1 MQLVE
6 DIYPVTLKCFLKYI
20 YTGTFELSSI
30 ENKDLFKA
38 ADKYQVETPMD
49 FLLLLNYRF
58 DLYANVYLN
67 IKLLY

>member
-20 YTGTFELSSI
+20 FTGMFELSSI

-38 ADKYQVETPMD
+38 ADKYQVETPMELID
-49 FLLLLNYRF
+49 FPLLLNYRF
-58 DLYANVYLN
+58 DLNANVYRN
-67 IKLLY
+67 I

>member
-20 YTGTFELSSI
+20 YTGMFELFPI

-38 ADKYQVETPMD
+38 ADKYQVETLMELCRPVTQVVEMGHLIET
-49 FLLLLNYRF
+49 FLTC
-58 DLYANVYLN
+58 
-67 IKLLY
+67 

>member
-38 ADKYQVETPMD
+38 ADKYQVETPMELID
-49 FLLLLNYRF
+49 FSLLLNYRF

-67 IKLLY
+67 I